1 MSANHVAGL
10 ILAAGA
16 AERMGRPKQ
25 LLDWDGRP
33 LVRVA
38 AETALGAQLSPVLV
52 VLGSAQAEVAAA
64 LADLPLQLV
73 PNPDYAAGQS
83 SSLRAG
89 IAALPP
95 EVQAVVV
102 LLG

>member
-1 MSANHVAGL
+1 MPLDHVAGI

-16 AERMGRPKQ
+16 AKRMGRPKQ

-38 AETALGAQLSPVLV
+38 AETALAAGLHPVLAG
-52 VLGSAQAEVAAA
+52 LGSAHAEGAAA
-64 LADLPLQLV
+64 LADLPLHLV
-73 PNPDYAAGQS
+73 PNPHCTAGQS
-83 SSLRAG
+83 TSLRAG

-95 EVQAVVV
+95 EAA
-102 LLG
+102 